1 MAVAAQSNASTTGDP
16 DVIASI
22 SSAAQVLAAASA
34 SFGNAVALAGG
45 GAIATAAQASMSQDT
60 GLSGSAASKATAAG
74 ATGIAAALEGSA
86 AVDAVTTGAIGMTA
100 ALAGTAGA
108 VMSANALSPSQSIS
122 LGGAA
127 TAQAAASGRLLV
139 DAQKEGGITYAVN
152 VATGAATTLSN
163 FGFDRLVCAHRR
175 LYGIRDGTLYAV
187 GGDTDP
193 DDTTINATIRF
204 APSHYGAI
212 GRKRL
217 ETVYCYSREL
227 TGLLVT
233 PIYDETSSIE
243 YITTPLNRDGM
254 RATRAFV
261 GRGNSWHTLGFE
273 IRNKNGGKLDIGGL
287 EPIISPLSRK
297 RR

>member
-1 MAVAAQSNASTTGDP
+1 MG
-16 DVIASI
+16 
-22 SSAAQVLAAASA
+22 
-34 SFGNAVALAGG
+34 
-45 GAIATAAQASMSQDT
+45 QDT
-60 GLSGSAASKATAAG
+60 GLLGSSASKVTAAG
-74 ATGIAAALEGSA
+74 AMGIAAALEGSA
-86 AVDAVTTGAIGMTA
+86 AVESAATGTIGMTA
-100 ALAGTAGA
+100 DLAGTAGA
-108 VMSANALSPSQSIS
+108 VMSANALPPSQSIS

-127 TAQAAASGRLLV
+127 TAQAAASGRLSV
-139 DAQKEGGITYAVN
+139 DAQEESGITYAVN
-152 VATGAATTLSN
+152 VATGAVTTLST
-163 FGFDRLVCAHRR
+163 FGFDRLVSAHRR

-227 TGLLVT
+227 AGLLVT
-233 PIYDETSSIE
+233 PVYDEASSIE